1 MLSAPSVQEMETE
14 SRVTVPLRVQV
25 MFTGTSMP
33 PEPISMK
40 LFSTFDKLPLVGLV
54 STTKVAVYDILSAD
68 CVMEP
73 APMLRATGD
82 MIPHGISYA
91 S

>member
-1 MLSAPSVQEMETE
+1 MLSAPSIHEIEIE
-14 SRVTVPLRVQV
+14 SRVTVPFRVQV
-25 MFTGTSMP
+25 MLTGTSIP
-33 PEPISMK
+33 PEPMSMK

-54 STTKVAVYDILSAD
+54 STTKVAVYDMLSAD
-68 CVMEP
+68 CVMVP

-82 MIPHGISYA
+82 MNPHGVSYA